1 MISSSLPASPLP
13 PFLSLSL
20 LLPSLLPSSLLSFLR
35 HISCSNLGWTH
46 IHSVA
51 EDDLIFL
58 LTFLLTLTPYLPAS
72 TSYVLGLRHVSPH
85 LTIYLYTYFNLEIIY
100 FMYVGVLSAC
110 LCTMCV
116 KYPLGPEE
124 GAGCPGTSVAESC
137 KIYGVLGLGPRSPGS
152 SQCS

>member
-51 EDDLIFL
+51 EDDFI
-58 LTFLLTLTPYLPAS
+58 FLLTLTPYLPAS

-85 LTIYLYTYFNLEIIY
+85 LTIYLYIYFNLEIIY
-100 FMYVGVLSAC
+100 FMCVVFC
-110 LCTMCV
+110 LRVCV
-116 KYPLGPEE
+116 PC
-124 GAGCPGTSVAESC
+124 A
-137 KIYGVLGLGPRSPGS
+137 
-152 SQCS
+152 